1 MAAEDGAVRGFLDH
15 LAWERGLSPNTLA
28 AYGND
33 LARLSGYLRR
43 RRGGPA
49 EGAPRAGTDW
59 GAVTTADLRG
69 FFENE
74 AAERRFSAATR
85 SRRLAALK
93 GFFAFLREEGR
104 IPENPAASL
113 SMPRKPRN
121 LPHSLTEGEVATLVE
136 SPPDST
142 PEGMRDRALLE
153 LVYGCGLRVGEAA
166 CMTLDALKFDAGLV
180 RVLGKG
186 SKVRHVP
193 LGTRA
198 EAALRRYL
206 AEARPKLGPAPG
218 EGALFLGPRGRPL
231 GRRDIW
237 AMLKKRAAACGVDAA
252 VSPHWLRHSFA
263 THMLQRGAPVR
274 VIQELLGHADISTTQ
289 IYTHTD
295 ATRLAS
301 AVRSC
306 HPRA

>member
-1 MAAEDGAVRGFLDH
+1 MAAEDGAVRAFLDH

-33 LARLSGYLRR
+33 LARLSAYLRR
-43 RRGGPA
+43 GRS
-49 EGAPRAGTDW
+49 GAAPDW
-59 GAVTTADLRG
+59 GAVSTSDLRG
-69 FFENE
+69 FFGSE
-74 AAERRFSAATR
+74 AGEGRFSAATR

-104 IPENPAASL
+104 IPENPAAPL

-121 LPHSLTEGEVATLVE
+121 LPHSLTEGETGRLVE

-142 PEGMRDRALLE
+142 PEGLRDRALLE

-166 CMTLDALKFDAGLV
+166 GMTLDALKFDAGLV

-193 LGTRA
+193 LGSKA

-206 AEARPKLGPAPG
+206 AEGRPKFGPDPG
-218 EGALFLGPRGRPL
+218 EDALFLGPRGRPL
-231 GRRDIW
+231 GRHAIW
-237 AMLKKRAAACGVDAA
+237 AMLKKRAAACGVDGA

-274 VIQELLGHADISTTQ
+274 VIQELLGHVDISTTQ

-301 AVRSC
+301 AVRSF

>member
-1 MAAEDGAVRGFLDH
+1 MAAEDGAVRAFLDH

-33 LARLSGYLRR
+33 LARLSAYLRR
-43 RRGGPA
+43 ARS
-49 EGAPRAGTDW
+49 GAVTDW
-59 GAVTTADLRG
+59 SSVTTADLRG
-69 FFENE
+69 FFESE
-74 AAERRFSAATR
+74 TGEGRFSAATR

-166 CMTLDALKFDAGLV
+166 GMTLDALKFDAGLV

-193 LGTRA
+193 LGSKA

-206 AEARPKLGPAPG
+206 AEGRPKFGPDPG
-218 EGALFLGPRGRPL
+218 EDALFLGPRGRPL
-231 GRRDIW
+231 GRHAIW
-237 AMLKKRAAACGVDAA
+237 AMLKKRAAACGVDGA

-295 ATRLAS
+295 AARLAS
-301 AVRSC
+301 AVRSF